1 MNTQDFFINNQMS
14 QAKQVKFLEK
24 KRMTSYLLTGH
35 ATKQLQPMIKVPKS
49 LMSSSQSLYLKMA
62 SPKPGKILELDSERT
77 FDGIRLCEQ
86 YSGDG
91 Y

>member
-1 MNTQDFFINNQMS
+1 
-14 QAKQVKFLEK
+14 
-24 KRMTSYLLTGH
+24 MTSPLLTGH
-35 ATKQLQPMIKVPKS
+35 ASKPQQHMIKVPKS
-49 LMSSSQSLYLKMA
+49 LLSSSQSPYLKMA

-91 Y
+91 YQVTTNNHASTPFIKH